1 MKNFNIRRFCAVA
14 RWDLTINRAFYNKMA
29 MVIAACSILP
39 VLFYYAIELLT
50 KVTDSE
56 GVGKPYSS
64 FLLELDFLSVFISV
78 FSGIALTVVLGFM
91 FHNLRNRQGR
101 IAELTLPASNI
112 ERFLWHAFVVLVGAH
127 VWFLVSV
134 GLAEILNAIL
144 VWVTF
149 DFVDY
154 EYVSLTAKV
163 CNNFYKTLPTAMVF
177 DTGFHTGFHFGAYVA
192 IILTSLLSVSVY
204 PLFNAWKY
212 RHNIAYTILFYIL
225 AWLLLIVLISACAAF
240 AAICSWDVAGFFYR
254 TIGFFEEVAPWCLV
268 LVLDVF
274 LAGLLF
280 LMWRCTYRM
289 YCKAQITTRRN
300 P

>member
-1 MKNFNIRRFCAVA
+1 MKNFDIRRFCAVA

-29 MVIAACSILP
+29 MAIAACSILP
-39 VLFYYAIELLT
+39 VLFYHAIEMLD
-50 KVTDSE
+50 KVTDSD
-56 GVGKPYSS
+56 GVGKSYSS
-64 FLLELDFLSVFISV
+64 FMGDLEVISVFISV

-112 ERFLWHAFVVLVGAH
+112 ERFLWHAFVVLAGAH
-127 VWFLVSV
+127 VWFLMSV
-134 GLAEILNAIL
+134 GLAEILNALL
-144 VWVTF
+144 VAVTF
-149 DFVDY
+149 DFGYY

-163 CNNFYKTLPTAMVF
+163 CDNFYKTLPTAMVF
-177 DTGFHTGFHFGAYVA
+177 DESFHLGAYVA
-192 IILTSLLSVSVY
+192 IILSSLLSISVY
-204 PLFNAWKY
+204 PLINAWKY

-225 AWLLLIVLISACAAF
+225 AWLMLIMLITACAAF
-240 AAICSWDVAGFFYR
+240 AAICSWDVAWFFGFL
-254 TIGFFEEVAPWCLV
+254 ENVPSWCLV
-268 LVLDVF
+268 IILNMF

>member
-1 MKNFNIRRFCAVA
+1 MKNFDIRRFCAVA

-39 VLFYYAIELLT
+39 VLFYYAIENLEM
-50 KVTDSE
+50 VMDSD
-56 GVGKPYSS
+56 GVDKPYPS
-64 FLLELDFLSVFISV
+64 FLMALDLISVFISV

-127 VWFLVSV
+127 VWFLMSV
-134 GLAEILNAIL
+134 RLAEILNAIL
-144 VWVTF
+144 VAVTF
-149 DFVDY
+149 DFGDY

-177 DTGFHTGFHFGAYVA
+177 DESFHLGAYVA
-192 IILTSLLSVSVY
+192 IILSSLLSISVY
-204 PLFNAWKY
+204 PLINAWKY
-212 RHNIAYTILFYIL
+212 RHNIAYTVLFYIL
-225 AWLLLIVLISACAAF
+225 ASLLMIVLISAYAVCLWDAADF
-240 AAICSWDVAGFFYR
+240 LYIIS
-254 TIGFFEEVAPWCLV
+254 FFENVPSWCLL
-268 LVLDVF
+268 LVLDIF

>member
-29 MVIAACSILP
+29 MAIAACSILP
-39 VLFYYAIELLT
+39 VLFYHAIELLE
-50 KVTDSE
+50 KVMDSD

-64 FLLELDFLSVFISV
+64 FLGDLEIISVFISV
-78 FSGIALTVVLGFM
+78 FSSIALTVVLGFM

-127 VWFLVSV
+127 VCFLMSV
-134 GLAEILNAIL
+134 ALAEILNAIL
-144 VWVTF
+144 VAVTF
-149 DFVDY
+149 NFGDY

-163 CNNFYKTLPTAMVF
+163 CNNFYRTLPTSMVF
-177 DTGFHTGFHFGAYVA
+177 DESFHLGAYVA
-192 IILTSLLSVSVY
+192 IILSSLLGMSVY

-254 TIGFFEEVAPWCLV
+254 TIGFFAKVAPWCPV
-268 LVLDVF
+268 LVLDIF

>member
-1 MKNFNIRRFCAVA
+1 MKNFDIRRFCAVA

-39 VLFYYAIELLT
+39 VLFYYAIENLEM
-50 KVTDSE
+50 VMNSD
-56 GVGKPYSS
+56 GVDKPYPS
-64 FLLELDFLSVFISV
+64 FLMALDLISVFISV

-127 VWFLVSV
+127 VWFLMSV
-134 GLAEILNAIL
+134 ALAEILNAIL
-144 VWVTF
+144 VAVTF
-149 DFVDY
+149 NFGDY

-163 CNNFYKTLPTAMVF
+163 CDNFYKTLPTAMFF
-177 DTGFHTGFHFGAYVA
+177 DEGFHLGAYVA
-192 IILTSLLSVSVY
+192 IILSSLLGMSVY

-225 AWLLLIVLISACAAF
+225 AWLLLIMLITACAAF
-240 AAICSWDVAGFFYR
+240 VAICSWDMAWFL
-254 TIGFFEEVAPWCLV
+254 GFFENVPSWCLV
-268 LVLDVF
+268 LILNVF

>member
-1 MKNFNIRRFCAVA
+1 MKNFDIRRFCAVA

-29 MVIAACSILP
+29 MAIAACSILP
-39 VLFYYAIELLT
+39 VLFYHAIEILER
-50 KVTDSE
+50 VSDAD

-64 FLLELDFLSVFISV
+64 FLMDLELISVFISV
-78 FSGIALTVVLGFM
+78 FSGIALTVVLGFI

-112 ERFLWHAFVVLVGAH
+112 ERFLWHAFVVLVGAD
-127 VWFLVSV
+127 VWFLMSV
-134 GLAEILNAIL
+134 GLAEILNALL
-144 VWVTF
+144 VAVTF
-149 DFVDY
+149 DFGDY
-154 EYVSLTAKV
+154 EYVSLTAMV
-163 CNNFYKTLPTAMVF
+163 CDNFYKTLPTAMVF
-177 DTGFHTGFHFGAYVA
+177 DESFHLGAYVA
-192 IILTSLLSVSVY
+192 IILSSLLSISVY

-225 AWLLLIVLISACAAF
+225 AWLMLIMLITACAAF
-240 AAICSWDVAGFFYR
+240 AAICSWDVAWFFGFL
-254 TIGFFEEVAPWCLV
+254 ENVPSWCLV
-268 LVLDVF
+268 IILNVF

>member
-1 MKNFNIRRFCAVA
+1 MKNFDIRRFCAVA

-39 VLFYYAIELLT
+39 VLFYYAIENLEM
-50 KVTDSE
+50 VMNSD
-56 GVGKPYSS
+56 GVDKPYPS
-64 FLLELDFLSVFISV
+64 FLMALDLISVFISV

-91 FHNLRNRQGR
+91 FHNLRNRQSR

-127 VWFLVSV
+127 VWFLMSV
-134 GLAEILNAIL
+134 GLAEILNALL
-144 VWVTF
+144 VAVTF
-149 DFVDY
+149 DFGDY
-154 EYVSLTAKV
+154 EYVSLTAMV
-163 CNNFYKTLPTAMVF
+163 CKNFYNTLPTAMFF
-177 DTGFHTGFHFGAYVA
+177 DEGFHLGAYVA
-192 IILTSLLSVSVY
+192 IILSSLLGMSVY

-225 AWLLLIVLISACAAF
+225 AWLLMIVLISACAVCLWD
-240 AAICSWDVAGFFYR
+240 AADFLYIIS
-254 TIGFFEEVAPWCLV
+254 FFENVPSWCLL

-280 LMWRCTYRM
+280 LMWRCTYRL
-289 YCKAQITTRRN
+289 YCRAQITTRRN

>member
-1 MKNFNIRRFCAVA
+1 MKNFDIRRFCAVA

-29 MVIAACSILP
+29 MAIAACSILP
-39 VLFYYAIELLT
+39 VLFYHAIEMLD
-50 KVTDSE
+50 KVTDSD
-56 GVGKPYSS
+56 GVGKSYSS
-64 FLLELDFLSVFISV
+64 FMGDLEVISVFISV

-127 VWFLVSV
+127 VWFLMSV
-134 GLAEILNAIL
+134 GLAEILNALL
-144 VWVTF
+144 VALTF
-149 DFVDY
+149 NFGDY
-154 EYVSLTAKV
+154 EYVSLTAMV
-163 CNNFYKTLPTAMVF
+163 CDNFYKTLPTAMVF
-177 DTGFHTGFHFGAYVA
+177 DESLHLGAYVA
-192 IILTSLLSVSVY
+192 IILSSLLSISVY
-204 PLFNAWKY
+204 PLINAWKY

-225 AWLLLIVLISACAAF
+225 AWLMLIMLITACAAF
-240 AAICSWDVAGFFYR
+240 AAICSWDVAWFFGFL
-254 TIGFFEEVAPWCLV
+254 ENVPSWCLV
-268 LVLDVF
+268 IILNVF

>member
-1 MKNFNIRRFCAVA
+1 MKNLDIRRFCAVA

-39 VLFYYAIELLT
+39 VVFYYAIENLEM
-50 KVTDSE
+50 VMDSD
-56 GVGKPYSS
+56 GVDKPYPS
-64 FLLELDFLSVFISV
+64 FLMALDLISVFISV

-101 IAELTLPASNI
+101 ISELTLPASNI
-112 ERFLWHAFVVLVGAH
+112 ERFLWHALVVLVGAH
-127 VWFLVSV
+127 VWFLMSV
-134 GLAEILNAIL
+134 GLAEILNSLL
-144 VWVTF
+144 VWITF
-149 DFVDY
+149 DFGDY

-163 CNNFYKTLPTAMVF
+163 CKNFYSILPTAMVF
-177 DTGFHTGFHFGAYVA
+177 DEGFHLGAYVA
-192 IILTSLLSVSVY
+192 IILASLLGVSVY
-204 PLFNAWKY
+204 PLVNAWKY

-240 AAICSWDVAGFFYR
+240 IAFCSWDVAWLY
-254 TIGFFEEVAPWCLV
+254 GFFENVPSWCLV
-268 LVLDVF
+268 FVLNVF

-280 LMWRCTYRM
+280 LMWRCTYRL
-289 YCKAQITTRRN
+289 YCKAQLTTSRN

>member
-50 KVTDSE
+50 KVTDSD

-64 FLLELDFLSVFISV
+64 FLLEMDFLSVFISV

-134 GLAEILNAIL
+134 GLAEILNTIL

-149 DFVDY
+149 DFGDY

-163 CNNFYKTLPTAMVF
+163 CNNFYKTLPTAMFF
-177 DTGFHTGFHFGAYVA
+177 DEGFHLGAYVA
-192 IILTSLLSVSVY
+192 IILSSLLGMSVY

-225 AWLLLIVLISACAAF
+225 AWLLLIVLISVCAVCLWD
-240 AAICSWDVAGFFYR
+240 AADFLYIIS
-254 TIGFFEEVAPWCLV
+254 FFEDVPSWCLL

-280 LMWRCTYRM
+280 LMWRCTYRL
-289 YCKAQITTRRN
+289 YCRAQITTRRN

>member
-1 MKNFNIRRFCAVA
+1 MKNFDIRRFCAVA

-29 MVIAACSILP
+29 MAIAACSILP
-39 VLFYYAIELLT
+39 VLFYHAIEMLD
-50 KVTDSE
+50 KVTDSD

-64 FLLELDFLSVFISV
+64 FLVDLEFMSVFIAV

-127 VWFLVSV
+127 VWFLMSV

-144 VWVTF
+144 VSVTF
-149 DFVDY
+149 DFGDY
-154 EYVSLTAKV
+154 EYVSLTAMV
-163 CNNFYKTLPTAMVF
+163 CDNFYKTLPTAMVF
-177 DTGFHTGFHFGAYVA
+177 DESFHLGAYVA
-192 IILTSLLSVSVY
+192 IILSSLLSISVY
-204 PLFNAWKY
+204 PLINAWKY

-225 AWLLLIVLISACAAF
+225 AWLMLIMLITACAAF
-240 AAICSWDVAGFFYR
+240 AAICSWDVAWFFGFL
-254 TIGFFEEVAPWCLV
+254 ENVPSWCLV
-268 LVLDVF
+268 LILNVF

>member
-1 MKNFNIRRFCAVA
+1 MKNFDIRRFCAVA

-29 MVIAACSILP
+29 MAIAACSILP
-39 VLFYYAIELLT
+39 VLFYHAIEMLD
-50 KVTDSE
+50 KVTDSY
-56 GVGKPYSS
+56 GVCKSYPS
-64 FLLELDFLSVFISV
+64 FLMDLESMSGLISV

-127 VWFLVSV
+127 VWFLMSV

-144 VWVTF
+144 VSVTF
-149 DFVDY
+149 DFGDY

-163 CNNFYKTLPTAMVF
+163 CNDFYRTLPTAMVF
-177 DTGFHTGFHFGAYVA
+177 DESFHLGAYVA
-192 IILTSLLSVSVY
+192 IILFSLLGMSVY

-240 AAICSWDVAGFFYR
+240 IAICSWDVAGFFYR
-254 TIGFFEEVAPWCLV
+254 TIGFFAEVAPWCPV
-268 LVLDVF
+268 LVLDIF

>member
-1 MKNFNIRRFCAVA
+1 MKNFDIRRFCAVA

-39 VLFYYAIELLT
+39 VLFYYAIELLA
-50 KVTDSE
+50 KVTDSD

-64 FLLELDFLSVFISV
+64 FLLELDFISVFISV

-144 VWVTF
+144 VAVTF
-149 DFVDY
+149 NFGDY

-163 CNNFYKTLPTAMVF
+163 CNNFYRTLPTSMVF
-177 DTGFHTGFHFGAYVA
+177 DESFHLGAYVA
-192 IILTSLLSVSVY
+192 IILSSLLSISVY
-204 PLFNAWKY
+204 PLINAWKY

-225 AWLLLIVLISACAAF
+225 AWLLLIILITACAAF
-240 AAICSWDVAGFFYR
+240 AAICSWDVAWFF
-254 TIGFFEEVAPWCLV
+254 GFFENIPSCCLV
-268 LVLDVF
+268 IILNVF

>member
-1 MKNFNIRRFCAVA
+1 MKNFDIRRFCAVA

-29 MVIAACSILP
+29 MAIAACSILP
-39 VLFYYAIELLT
+39 VLFYHAIEMLD
-50 KVTDSE
+50 KVTDSD
-56 GVGKPYSS
+56 GVGKSYSS
-64 FLLELDFLSVFISV
+64 FMGDLEVISVFISV

-112 ERFLWHAFVVLVGAH
+112 ERFLWHAFVVLAGAH
-127 VWFLVSV
+127 VWFLMSV

-144 VWVTF
+144 VSVTF
-149 DFVDY
+149 DFGDY
-154 EYVSLTAKV
+154 EYVSLTAMV
-163 CNNFYKTLPTAMVF
+163 CDNFYKTLPTAMVF
-177 DTGFHTGFHFGAYVA
+177 DESFHLGAYVA
-192 IILTSLLSVSVY
+192 IILSSLLSISVY
-204 PLFNAWKY
+204 PLINAWKY

-225 AWLLLIVLISACAAF
+225 AWLMLIMLITACAAF
-240 AAICSWDVAGFFYR
+240 AAICSWDVAWFFGFL
-254 TIGFFEEVAPWCLV
+254 ENVPSWCLV
-268 LVLDVF
+268 LILNVF

-289 YCKAQITTRRN
+289 YCKAQITTCRN

>member
-1 MKNFNIRRFCAVA
+1 MKNFDIRRFCAVA
-14 RWDLTINRAFYNKMA
+14 RWDLTISRAFYNKMA
-29 MVIAACSILP
+29 MAIAACSILP
-39 VLFYYAIELLT
+39 VLYYHAIEMLD
-50 KVTDSE
+50 KVTDSD

-64 FLLELDFLSVFISV
+64 FLMDLEFISVIISV

-127 VWFLVSV
+127 VWFLMSV
-134 GLAEILNAIL
+134 ALAEILNALL
-144 VWVTF
+144 VAVTF
-149 DFVDY
+149 NFGDY
-154 EYVSLTAKV
+154 EYVSLTSKV

-177 DTGFHTGFHFGAYVA
+177 DTGFHFGAYVA

-280 LMWRCTYRM
+280 LMWRCTYSM

>member
-1 MKNFNIRRFCAVA
+1 MKNFDIRRFCAVA
-14 RWDLTINRAFYNKMA
+14 RWDLIINRAFYNKMA

-39 VLFYYAIELLT
+39 VLFYYAIENLEM
-50 KVTDSE
+50 VMNSD
-56 GVGKPYSS
+56 GVDKPYPS
-64 FLLELDFLSVFISV
+64 FLMALDLISVFISV

-127 VWFLVSV
+127 VWFLMSV

-144 VWVTF
+144 VAVTF
-149 DFVDY
+149 NFGDY

-163 CNNFYKTLPTAMVF
+163 CDNFYKTLPTAMVF
-177 DTGFHTGFHFGAYVA
+177 DESFHLGAYVA
-192 IILTSLLSVSVY
+192 IILSSLLSISVY
-204 PLFNAWKY
+204 PLINAWKY

-225 AWLLLIVLISACAAF
+225 AWLLLIVLISVCAVCLWD
-240 AAICSWDVAGFFYR
+240 AADFLYIIS
-254 TIGFFEEVAPWCLV
+254 FFEDVPSWCLL

-280 LMWRCTYRM
+280 LMWRCTYRL
-289 YCKAQITTRRN
+289 YCRAQITTRRN

>member
-1 MKNFNIRRFCAVA
+1 MKNFNINRFCAVA

-39 VLFYYAIELLT
+39 VLFYHAIENLER
-50 KVTDSE
+50 VSDAD

-64 FLLELDFLSVFISV
+64 FLMDLELISVFISV

-101 IAELTLPASNI
+101 IAELTLPASNF
-112 ERFLWHAFVVLVGAH
+112 ERFLWHALVVLVGAD
-127 VWFLVSV
+127 VWFLMSV
-134 GLAEILNAIL
+134 GLAEILNSIL

-149 DFVDY
+149 DFGNY
-154 EYVSLTAKV
+154 EYVSLTAMV
-163 CNNFYKTLPTAMVF
+163 CKNFYNTLPTAMVF
-177 DTGFHTGFHFGAYVA
+177 DESFHLGAYVA
-192 IILTSLLSVSVY
+192 IILSSLLGMSVY

-225 AWLLLIVLISACAAF
+225 AWLLLIVLISVCAVCLWD
-240 AAICSWDVAGFFYR
+240 AADFLYIIS
-254 TIGFFEEVAPWCLV
+254 FFEDVPSWCLL

-280 LMWRCTYRM
+280 LMWRCTYRL
-289 YCKAQITTRRN
+289 YCRAQITTRRN

>member
-1 MKNFNIRRFCAVA
+1 
-14 RWDLTINRAFYNKMA
+14 MA

-39 VLFYYAIELLT
+39 VLFYYAIENLEL
-50 KVTDSE
+50 VMNSD
-56 GVGKPYSS
+56 GVDKPYPS
-64 FLLELDFLSVFISV
+64 FLMALDLISVFISV

-127 VWFLVSV
+127 VWFLMSV

-144 VWVTF
+144 VAVTF
-149 DFVDY
+149 NFGDY

-163 CNNFYKTLPTAMVF
+163 CNNFYKTLPTAMFF
-177 DTGFHTGFHFGAYVA
+177 DEGFHLGAYVA
-192 IILTSLLSVSVY
+192 IILSSLLGMSVY

-225 AWLLLIVLISACAAF
+225 AWLLLIVLISVCAVCLWD
-240 AAICSWDVAGFFYR
+240 AADFLDIIS
-254 TIGFFEEVAPWCLV
+254 FFEDVPSWCLL

-280 LMWRCTYRM
+280 LMWRCTYRL
-289 YCKAQITTRRN
+289 YCRAQITTRRN

>member
-1 MKNFNIRRFCAVA
+1 
-14 RWDLTINRAFYNKMA
+14 
-29 MVIAACSILP
+29 
-39 VLFYYAIELLT
+39 
-50 KVTDSE
+50 
-56 GVGKPYSS
+56 
-64 FLLELDFLSVFISV
+64 
-78 FSGIALTVVLGFM
+78 M

-127 VWFLVSV
+127 VWFLMSV
-134 GLAEILNAIL
+134 ALAEILNALL
-144 VWVTF
+144 VAVTF
-149 DFVDY
+149 NFGDY

-163 CNNFYKTLPTAMVF
+163 CDNFYKTLPTAKFF
-177 DTGFHTGFHFGAYVA
+177 DEGFHLGAYVA
-192 IILTSLLSVSVY
+192 IILSSLLGMSVY

-225 AWLLLIVLISACAAF
+225 AWLMLIVLISACAACLWD
-240 AAICSWDVAGFFYR
+240 AADFLYIIS
-254 TIGFFEEVAPWCLV
+254 FFENVPSWCPLLV
-268 LVLDVF
+268 LNVF

-280 LMWRCTYRM
+280 LMWRCTYRL

>member
-1 MKNFNIRRFCAVA
+1 MKNFDIRRFCAVA

-29 MVIAACSILP
+29 MAIAACSILP
-39 VLFYYAIELLT
+39 VLFYHAIEMLD
-50 KVTDSE
+50 KVTDSD
-56 GVGKPYSS
+56 GMGKSYSS
-64 FLLELDFLSVFISV
+64 FMGDLEVISVFISV

-112 ERFLWHAFVVLVGAH
+112 ERFLWHAFVVLAGAH
-127 VWFLVSV
+127 VWFLMSV
-134 GLAEILNAIL
+134 GLAEILNALL
-144 VWVTF
+144 VALTF
-149 DFVDY
+149 NFGDY

-177 DTGFHTGFHFGAYVA
+177 DESFHLGAYVA
-192 IILTSLLSVSVY
+192 IILSSLLSMSVY
-204 PLFNAWKY
+204 PLINAWKY

-225 AWLLLIVLISACAAF
+225 AWLMLIMLITACAAF
-240 AAICSWDVAGFFYR
+240 AAICSWDVAWFFGFL
-254 TIGFFEEVAPWCLV
+254 ENVPSWCLV
-268 LVLDVF
+268 LILNVF

>member
-1 MKNFNIRRFCAVA
+1 MKNFDIRRFCAVA

-29 MVIAACSILP
+29 MAIAACSILP
-39 VLFYYAIELLT
+39 VLFYHAIEILER
-50 KVTDSE
+50 VSDSD
-56 GVGKPYSS
+56 GVSKPYSS
-64 FLLELDFLSVFISV
+64 FLMDLEFISVFISV

-112 ERFLWHAFVVLVGAH
+112 ERFLWHAFVVLVGAD
-127 VWFLVSV
+127 VWFLMSV
-134 GLAEILNAIL
+134 GLAEILNCLL

-149 DFVDY
+149 DFGNY
-154 EYVSLTAKV
+154 EYASLTAMV
-163 CNNFYKTLPTAMVF
+163 CKNFYNTLPTAMVF
-177 DTGFHTGFHFGAYVA
+177 DEGFHLGAYVA
-192 IILTSLLSVSVY
+192 IILSSLLGMSVY

-240 AAICSWDVAGFFYR
+240 AAFCSWDVAGFL
-254 TIGFFEEVAPWCLV
+254 GFFEKFAPWSLV
-268 LVLDVF
+268 LILDVF
-274 LAGLLF
+274 LAGLLL
-280 LMWRCTYRM
+280 LMWRCTYRL

>member
-1 MKNFNIRRFCAVA
+1 MKNFDIRRFCAVA

-39 VLFYYAIELLT
+39 VLFYHAIENLER
-50 KVTDSE
+50 VSDAD

-64 FLLELDFLSVFISV
+64 FLMDLELISVFISV

-101 IAELTLPASNI
+101 IAELTLPASNF
-112 ERFLWHAFVVLVGAH
+112 ERFLWHALVVLVGAD
-127 VWFLVSV
+127 VWFLMSV

-144 VWVTF
+144 VAVTF
-149 DFVDY
+149 NFGDY

-163 CNNFYKTLPTAMVF
+163 CNNFYKTLPTAMFF
-177 DTGFHTGFHFGAYVA
+177 DEGFHLGAYVA
-192 IILTSLLSVSVY
+192 IILSSLLGMSVY

-225 AWLLLIVLISACAAF
+225 AWLLLIVLISVYAVCL
-240 AAICSWDVAGFFYR
+240 WDAEDFLY
-254 TIGFFEEVAPWCLV
+254 IISFFEDVPSWCLL

-280 LMWRCTYRM
+280 LMWRCTYRL
-289 YCKAQITTRRN
+289 YCRAQITTRRN

>member
-1 MKNFNIRRFCAVA
+1 MKNFDIRRFCAVA

-39 VLFYYAIELLT
+39 VLFYHATEFLD
-50 KVTDSE
+50 KVMDSD

-64 FLLELDFLSVFISV
+64 FLVDLEFISVFISV

-112 ERFLWHAFVVLVGAH
+112 ERFLWHAFVVLVGAD
-127 VWFLVSV
+127 VWFLMSV

-144 VWVTF
+144 VSVTF
-149 DFVDY
+149 DFGHY

-177 DTGFHTGFHFGAYVA
+177 DEGFHLGSYVA

-204 PLFNAWKY
+204 PLINAWKY

-225 AWLLLIVLISACAAF
+225 AWLLMIVLISACAVF
-240 AAICSWDVAGFFYR
+240 AGVCSWDVADFLY
-254 TIGFFEEVAPWCLV
+254 IISFFENVPSWCLL

-280 LMWRCTYRM
+280 LMWRCTYRL

>member
-1 MKNFNIRRFCAVA
+1 MKNFDIRRFCAVA

-29 MVIAACSILP
+29 MAIAACSILP
-39 VLFYYAIELLT
+39 VLFYHAIEMLD
-50 KVTDSE
+50 KVTDSD
-56 GVGKPYSS
+56 GVGKSYSS
-64 FLLELDFLSVFISV
+64 FMGDLEVISVFISV
-78 FSGIALTVVLGFM
+78 YSGIALTVVLGFM

-127 VWFLVSV
+127 VWFLMSV
-134 GLAEILNAIL
+134 GLAEILNALL
-144 VWVTF
+144 VAVTF
-149 DFVDY
+149 NFGDY
-154 EYVSLTAKV
+154 EYVCLTAMV
-163 CNNFYKTLPTAMVF
+163 CDNFYKTLPTAMVF
-177 DTGFHTGFHFGAYVA
+177 DESFHLGAYVA
-192 IILTSLLSVSVY
+192 IILSSLLSISVY
-204 PLFNAWKY
+204 PLINAWKY

-225 AWLLLIVLISACAAF
+225 AWLMLIMLITACAAF
-240 AAICSWDVAGFFYR
+240 AAICSWDVAWFFGFL
-254 TIGFFEEVAPWCLV
+254 ENVPSWCLV
-268 LVLDVF
+268 LILNVF

>member
-1 MKNFNIRRFCAVA
+1 MKNFDIRRFCAVA

-39 VLFYYAIELLT
+39 VLFYYAIENLEM
-50 KVTDSE
+50 VMDSD
-56 GVGKPYSS
+56 GVDKPYPS
-64 FLLELDFLSVFISV
+64 FLMALDLISVFISV

-127 VWFLVSV
+127 VWFLMSV
-134 GLAEILNAIL
+134 ALAEILNAIL
-144 VWVTF
+144 VAVTF
-149 DFVDY
+149 NFGDY
-154 EYVSLTAKV
+154 EYVSLTSKV
-163 CNNFYKTLPTAMVF
+163 CNNFYRTLPTFMVF
-177 DTGFHTGFHFGAYVA
+177 DESFHFGAYVA
-192 IILTSLLSVSVY
+192 IILSSLLSMSVY

-225 AWLLLIVLISACAAF
+225 AWLLLIVLITACAAF
-240 AAICSWDVAGFFYR
+240 VAICSWDMAWFL
-254 TIGFFEEVAPWCLV
+254 GFFENVPSWCLV
-268 LVLDVF
+268 LILNVF

>member
-1 MKNFNIRRFCAVA
+1 MG
-14 RWDLTINRAFYNKMA
+14 DLE
-29 MVIAACSILP
+29 VI
-39 VLFYYAIELLT
+39 
-50 KVTDSE
+50 
-56 GVGKPYSS
+56 
-64 FLLELDFLSVFISV
+64 SVFISV

-112 ERFLWHAFVVLVGAH
+112 ERFLWHAFVVLAGAH
-127 VWFLVSV
+127 VWFLMSV

-144 VWVTF
+144 VSVTF
-149 DFVDY
+149 DFGDY
-154 EYVSLTAKV
+154 EYVSLTAMV
-163 CNNFYKTLPTAMVF
+163 CDNFYKTLPTAMVF
-177 DTGFHTGFHFGAYVA
+177 DESFHLGAYVA
-192 IILTSLLSVSVY
+192 IILSSLLSISVY
-204 PLFNAWKY
+204 PLINAWKY

-225 AWLLLIVLISACAAF
+225 AWLMLIMLITACAAF
-240 AAICSWDVAGFFYR
+240 AAICSWDVAWFFGFL
-254 TIGFFEEVAPWCLV
+254 EKVPSWCLV
-268 LVLDVF
+268 LILNVF

>member
-1 MKNFNIRRFCAVA
+1 MKNFDIRRFCAVA

-29 MVIAACSILP
+29 MAIAACSILP
-39 VLFYYAIELLT
+39 VLFYYAIENLEM
-50 KVTDSE
+50 VTDSD
-56 GVGKPYSS
+56 GVDKPYPS
-64 FLLELDFLSVFISV
+64 FLMALDLISVFISV

-127 VWFLVSV
+127 VWFLMSV
-134 GLAEILNAIL
+134 GLAEILNALL
-144 VWVTF
+144 VAVTF
-149 DFVDY
+149 NFGDY
-154 EYVSLTAKV
+154 EYVSLTAMV
-163 CNNFYKTLPTAMVF
+163 CDNFYKTLPTAMVF
-177 DTGFHTGFHFGAYVA
+177 DESFHIGAYVA
-192 IILTSLLSVSVY
+192 IILSSLLSISVY
-204 PLFNAWKY
+204 PLINAWKY
-212 RHNIAYTILFYIL
+212 RHNVAYTILFYIL
-225 AWLLLIVLISACAAF
+225 AWLLLIVLITACAAF
-240 AAICSWDVAGFFYR
+240 AAICSWDVAWFFGFL
-254 TIGFFEEVAPWCLV
+254 ENVPSWCLV
-268 LVLDVF
+268 LILNVF

>member
-1 MKNFNIRRFCAVA
+1 MKNFDINRFCAVA
-14 RWDLTINRAFYNKMA
+14 RWDLIINRAFYNKMA
-29 MVIAACSILP
+29 MAIAACSILP
-39 VLFYYAIELLT
+39 VLYYHAIEILD
-50 KVTDSE
+50 KVTDSD
-56 GVGKPYSS
+56 GVSKPYSS
-64 FLLELDFLSVFISV
+64 FLMDLDLISVFISV

-127 VWFLVSV
+127 VWFLMSV
-134 GLAEILNAIL
+134 GLAEILNALL
-144 VWVTF
+144 VAVTF
-149 DFVDY
+149 DFGNY
-154 EYVSLTAKV
+154 EYVSLTAIV
-163 CNNFYKTLPTAMVF
+163 CKNFYNTLPTAMFF
-177 DTGFHTGFHFGAYVA
+177 DEGFHLGAYVA
-192 IILTSLLSVSVY
+192 IILSSLLGMSVY

-225 AWLLLIVLISACAAF
+225 AWLLLIVLISAYAACLWD
-240 AAICSWDVAGFFYR
+240 AADFLYIIS
-254 TIGFFEEVAPWCLV
+254 FFENVPSWCLL
-268 LVLDVF
+268 LVLNVF

>member
-1 MKNFNIRRFCAVA
+1 MKNFNINRFCAVA
-14 RWDLTINRAFYNKMA
+14 RWDLIINRAFYNKMA
-29 MVIAACSILP
+29 MAIAACSILP
-39 VLFYYAIELLT
+39 VLFYHAIEILER
-50 KVTDSE
+50 VSDSD

-64 FLLELDFLSVFISV
+64 FLMDLEFISVFISV

-91 FHNLRNRQGR
+91 FHNLRNHQGR

-112 ERFLWHAFVVLVGAH
+112 ERFLWHAFVVLVGAD
-127 VWFLVSV
+127 VWFLMSV
-134 GLAEILNAIL
+134 GLAEILNCLL

-149 DFVDY
+149 DFGNY
-154 EYVSLTAKV
+154 EYASLTAMV
-163 CNNFYKTLPTAMVF
+163 CKNFYNTLPTAMFF
-177 DTGFHTGFHFGAYVA
+177 DEGFHLGAYVA
-192 IILTSLLSVSVY
+192 IILSSLLGMSVY

-240 AAICSWDVAGFFYR
+240 IAICSWDVAWLY
-254 TIGFFEEVAPWCLV
+254 GFFENVPSWCLV
-268 LVLDVF
+268 FVLNVF

>member
-1 MKNFNIRRFCAVA
+1 MKNFDIRRFCAVA

-29 MVIAACSILP
+29 MAIAACSILP
-39 VLFYYAIELLT
+39 LLFYHAIEILER
-50 KVTDSE
+50 VSDSD

-64 FLLELDFLSVFISV
+64 FLMDLEFISVFISV

-91 FHNLRNRQGR
+91 FHNLRNHQGR

-112 ERFLWHAFVVLVGAH
+112 ERFLWHAFVVLVGAD
-127 VWFLVSV
+127 VWFLMSV
-134 GLAEILNAIL
+134 GLAEILNALL
-144 VWVTF
+144 VAVTF
-149 DFVDY
+149 NFGDY
-154 EYVSLTAKV
+154 EYVSLTAMV
-163 CNNFYKTLPTAMVF
+163 CDNFYKTLPTAMVF
-177 DTGFHTGFHFGAYVA
+177 DESFHLGAYVA
-192 IILTSLLSVSVY
+192 IILSSLLSISVY
-204 PLFNAWKY
+204 PLINAWKY

-225 AWLLLIVLISACAAF
+225 AWLMLIMLITACAAF
-240 AAICSWDVAGFFYR
+240 AAICSWDVAWFFGFL
-254 TIGFFEEVAPWCLV
+254 ENVPSWCLV
-268 LVLDVF
+268 IILNVF

>member
-1 MKNFNIRRFCAVA
+1 MKNFDIKRFCAVA

-29 MVIAACSILP
+29 MAIAACSILP
-39 VLFYYAIELLT
+39 VLFYHAIEMLD
-50 KVTDSE
+50 KVTDSD
-56 GVGKPYSS
+56 GVGKSYSS
-64 FLLELDFLSVFISV
+64 FMGDLEVISVFISV

-127 VWFLVSV
+127 VWFLMSV
-134 GLAEILNAIL
+134 GLAEILNALL
-144 VWVTF
+144 VSVTF
-149 DFVDY
+149 NFGDY
-154 EYVSLTAKV
+154 EYVSLTAMV
-163 CNNFYKTLPTAMVF
+163 CDNFYKTLPTAMVF
-177 DTGFHTGFHFGAYVA
+177 DESFHLGAYVA
-192 IILTSLLSVSVY
+192 IILSSLLSISVY
-204 PLFNAWKY
+204 PLINAWKY

-225 AWLLLIVLISACAAF
+225 AWLMLIMLITACAAF
-240 AAICSWDVAGFFYR
+240 AAICSWDVAWFFGFL
-254 TIGFFEEVAPWCLV
+254 ENVPSWCLV
-268 LVLDVF
+268 IILNVF
-274 LAGLLF
+274 LSGLLF